1 MKLNY
6 YIYGFILII
15 FTSCKD
21 SNKKLTQ
28 ESNHHLTEATHW
40 SYSGETAPEHWAE
53 LEQGSDCDGHNQ
65 SPINII
71 TKDVVE
77 TPTKNHLNILYSPQ
91 TFIKKVINNGH
102 TIQFDFES
110 GDSIS
115 YLGDT
120 HYLKQIHFHEPSEHK
135 INGIIYPIETHLVH
149 LNKSGNITVLSI
161 LGEEGEESQVF
172 EFLESF
178 LPLKNGESKDIH
190 KNIDLS
196 SFFLN
201 EKHFYSY
208 TGSLTTPP
216 CWERVNWVVFKE
228 PIILSVDEVEKLRNN
243 MPINNYRNEQPLN
256 NRIVTFNY

>member
-77 TPTKNHLNILYSPQ
+77 TPTKSIFTP
-91 TFIKKVINNGH
+91 
-102 TIQFDFES
+102 IQ
-110 GDSIS
+110 
-115 YLGDT
+115 
-120 HYLKQIHFHEPSEHK
+120 
-135 INGIIYPIETHLVH
+135 VH
-149 LNKSGNITVLSI
+149 LQRLHAGKGLI
-161 LGEEGEESQVF
+161 GF
-172 EFLESF
+172 C
-178 LPLKNGESKDIH
+178 LKN
-190 KNIDLS
+190 LL
-196 SFFLN
+196 F
-201 EKHFYSY
+201 
-208 TGSLTTPP
+208 SL
-216 CWERVNWVVFKE
+216 
-228 PIILSVDEVEKLRNN
+228 
-243 MPINNYRNEQPLN
+243 
-256 NRIVTFNY
+256 